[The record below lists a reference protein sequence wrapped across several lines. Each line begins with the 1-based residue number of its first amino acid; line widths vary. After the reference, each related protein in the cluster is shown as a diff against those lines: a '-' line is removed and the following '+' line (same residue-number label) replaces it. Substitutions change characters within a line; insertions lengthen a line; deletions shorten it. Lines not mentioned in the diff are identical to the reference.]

1 MFFLLLCFIIQ
12 FIIACVCLG
21 VVSVNSQFE
30 FLNAGWKKLSDATIN
45 ETQEK
50 FNCCGFNSFPSNEA
64 DRASCPRTANTT
76 CVDAVRYSVAESLKI
91 SGIVA
96 LIFCFT
102 NVSICFFNFVYTHLA
117 GIKK

>member
-1 MFFLLLCFIIQ
+1 MFFLFLCFIIQ

-30 FLNAGWKKLSDATIN
+30 FLNAGWKKLSEATRN
-45 ETQEK
+45 ETQQK
-50 FNCCGFNSFPSNEA
+50 FNCCGFKFFPSNEA
-64 DRASCPRTANTT
+64 DRTTCPRNANKP
-76 CVDAVRYSVAESLKI
+76 CFDAVQYSVAESLKI

-102 NVSICFFNFVYTHLA
+102 NVSSFVYFF
-117 GIKK
+117 IFYRDNIF